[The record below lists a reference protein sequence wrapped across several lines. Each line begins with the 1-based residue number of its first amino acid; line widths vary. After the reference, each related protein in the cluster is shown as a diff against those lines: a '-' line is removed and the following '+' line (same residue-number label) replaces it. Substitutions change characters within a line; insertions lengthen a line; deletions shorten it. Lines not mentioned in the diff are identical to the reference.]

1 MSTNNNNSE
10 NTREIT
16 LTVITAADL
25 KKDYKGCKYY

>member
-1 MSTNNNNSE
+1 MSTNNNSD

-25 KKDYKGCKYY
+25 KKDKGCK